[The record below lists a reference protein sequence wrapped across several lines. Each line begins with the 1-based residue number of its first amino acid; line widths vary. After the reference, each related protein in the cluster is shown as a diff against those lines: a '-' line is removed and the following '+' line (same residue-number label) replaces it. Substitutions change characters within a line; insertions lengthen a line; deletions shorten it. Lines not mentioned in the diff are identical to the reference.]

1 MDQNPQRPEDQI
13 DVDVRLTLA
22 DYLRANYW
30 FLFKR
35 FRRFFLIL
43 FLAGVVYPALYLTGA
58 VETTKKDNPW
68 GLLIPWALLLLLL
81 LTTFLGT
88 RRNLKS
94 NRALQGEMHYC
105 FSRDGINTA
114 GPLSSGQMGWAAI
127 RDAFETRSN
136 FLIFISNNLMYLIPK
151 RCLQSG
157 DVVRLR
163 ALVSEMLGRKA
174 RMRKV

>member
-1 MDQNPQRPEDQI
+1 MDQNPQRTENEI

-35 FRRFFLIL
+35 FRRLFLIL
-43 FLAGVVYPALYLTGA
+43 FLAGVVYPILYLTRA
-58 VETTKKDNPW
+58 VDTTKDNPW
-68 GLLIPWALLLLLL
+68 GLFIPWAILLLLL

-94 NRALQGEMHYC
+94 NKALQGEMHYRL
-105 FSRDGINTA
+105 SRDGIETA
-114 GPLSSGQMGWAAI
+114 GPLSSGQMGWAAM

-163 ALVSEMLGRKA
+163 RLLSEMLGPKA